1 MVKNGF
7 SSLIRGIFY
16 TIGKMIAFILIGL
29 LIGFLAVKFNVP
41 IKNLVMLEA
50 HAQENLSGAWTFY
63 DKSTFHSVLTDG
75 YDSTI
80 SGISYP
86 SSTYSQIPAAN
97 LSQGTYHVGTA
108 LDIQANHNFVSGT
121 YYTLKYH
128 FDFGSYIYPLWPN
141 NNSQSWFFGYCP
153 GSNCTL
159 TYQWQGDSSHQ
170 TTSYLDLTI
179 NFRATS
185 NSNSVYFTIGN
196 FSDSLGTFY
205 NAYTSQQGIRISTA
219 TIDSSSSGGGNQ
231 DIIDNDNQNTQ
242 NIINNNNQNTTNII
256 NNQNENT
263 EKEIESQ
270 KVCTSTIFSINNCSI
285 DGYRLGLSG
294 NVLSSSNFCIT
305 DYLPLS
311 DNISISIDSV
321 GNDNTNYCFYDT
333 NKNIISCSLATSS
346 GNITIPGNAKFF
358 RSGIYKIGYIPVYNV
373 YTCKNGNQALSDDI
387 NDLENRLFDHSVPD
401 MDQVLEDLNDL
412 TLSDTPITDLLLL
425 PLRMIQAFVNGI
437 NGACTTIDLGTW
449 EDTPL
454 YIPCINIENYLG
466 STLWGI
472 IDLLFC
478 GFMALNISQL
488 MIHDFDSL
496 SSAEDLFDETY
507 TPKHN
512 KVRRSDRYD

>member
-63 DKSTFHSVLTDG
+63 DKSTFHSVLPSG

-86 SSTYSQIPAAN
+86 SSTYTQISAAN
-97 LSQGTYHVGTA
+97 LSEGTYHVGTA

-159 TYQWQGDSSHQ
+159 SYQWQGDSSHQ
-170 TTSYLDLTI
+170 STSYLDLTI

-205 NAYTSQQGIRISTA
+205 NAYTSQQGIRISSA
-219 TIDSSSSGGGNQ
+219 TIDSSSSSDSNQ
-231 DIIDNDNQNTQ
+231 NIIDNDNQNTQ
-242 NIINNNNQNTTNII
+242 NIMNNINQNTQDVI
-256 NNQNENT
+256 NQINENNDKLT
-263 EKEIESQ
+263 ESQ
-270 KVCTSTIFSINNCSI
+270 KVCSFIDKNNVVTNGYLDSSGTLHIGQDIGVTDFINVESSTLTLLETQSSI
-285 DGYRLGLSG
+285 GA
-294 NVLSSSNFCIT
+294 
-305 DYLPLS
+305 YLCFY
-311 DNISISIDSV
+311 
-321 GNDNTNYCFYDT
+321 NTN
-333 NKNIISCSLATSS
+333 KSLISCVATRDFSANSS
-346 GNITIPGNAKFF
+346 ITIPNN
-358 RSGIYKIGYIPVYNV
+358 SSYIKATIVTTLNKP
-373 YTCKNGNQALSDDI
+373 TFKLCKNGNQALSDDI
-387 NDLENRLFDHSVPD
+387 NDLNNTLKDDNLPDVINSGGGGGTYFDDINQS
-401 MDQVLEDLNDL
+401 
-412 TLSDTPITDLLLL
+412 SDTPISDLLLL
-425 PLRMIQAFVNGI
+425 PLNLLNKVNE
-437 NGACTTIDLGTW
+437 NLSSSCSPYTIPFDFTGGSNTLTF
-449 EDTPL
+449 
-454 YIPCINIENYLG
+454 PCINIESYVG
-466 STLWGI
+466 SELWGI
-472 IDLLFC
+472 IDAMFSLF
-478 GFMALNISQL
+478 MIYNIFRL
-488 MIHDFDSL
+488 IIRYYDSWTSL
-496 SSAEDLFDETY
+496 DDTFHSLIKGGT
-507 TPKHN
+507 N
-512 KVRRSDRYD
+512 

>member
-1 MVKNGF
+1 MKF
-7 SSLIRGIFY
+7 KKILFIF
-16 TIGKMIAFILIGL
+16 IIILCFVICPKVY
-29 LIGFLAVKFNVP
+29 AV
-41 IKNLVMLEA
+41 
-50 HAQENLSGAWTFY
+50 ENLSGAWTFY
-63 DKSTFHSVLTDG
+63 DKSTFHSVLPSG

-86 SSTYSQIPAAN
+86 SSTYTQIPAAN
-97 LSQGTYHVGTA
+97 LSEGTYHVGTA

-159 TYQWQGDSSHQ
+159 SYQWQGDSSHQ
-170 TTSYLDLTI
+170 STSYLDLTI

-270 KVCTSTIFSINNCSI
+270 KVCKSLEYS
-285 DGYRLGLSG
+285 
-294 NVLSSSNFCIT
+294 
-305 DYLPLS
+305 
-311 DNISISIDSV
+311 ISISNKDILTLGYLSNTGSIVSNSSFRISDYISISNGDILHITRSV
-321 GNDNTNYCFYDT
+321 NEGSATNYCLYDT
-333 NKNIISCSLATSS
+333 NKILISCTTYGSDLDISFTSS
-346 GNITIPGNAKFF
+346 ADGFIRFSGYVD
-358 RSGIYKIGYIPVYNV
+358 RSTVLTRLIGK
-373 YTCKNGNQALSDDI
+373 TCKNGNQALSDDI
-387 NDLENRLFDHSVPD
+387 NDLNNTLKDDNLPDVINSGGGGGTYFDDINQS
-401 MDQVLEDLNDL
+401 
-412 TLSDTPITDLLLL
+412 SDTPISDLILL
-425 PLRMIQAFVNGI
+425 PLNIYNKIKTSLNTSCSSYTIPFDFTGGNNTLTFPCLNLEDHLGSSLWSIIDGLFCIFMIYNIFNLCVSTYDSITNLD
-437 NGACTTIDLGTW
+437 DLFPYFHHTSYMPGRHEPGQYAPRHGGW
-449 EDTPL
+449 ED
-454 YIPCINIENYLG
+454 
-466 STLWGI
+466 
-472 IDLLFC
+472 
-478 GFMALNISQL
+478 
-488 MIHDFDSL
+488 
-496 SSAEDLFDETY
+496 
-507 TPKHN
+507 
-512 KVRRSDRYD
+512 